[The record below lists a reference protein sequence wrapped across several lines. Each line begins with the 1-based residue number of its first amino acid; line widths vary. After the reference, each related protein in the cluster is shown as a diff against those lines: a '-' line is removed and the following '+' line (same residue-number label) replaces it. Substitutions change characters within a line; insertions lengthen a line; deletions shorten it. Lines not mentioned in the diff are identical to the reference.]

1 MQIKQVKSFINI
13 FRTNKVKPII
23 PKDKKYYL
31 IEKIENMPIKN
42 FPQDSWSIP
51 KDAVTFKQVKIGKT
65 KDSEYRRD
73 IISFYNKEN
82 KIIRQ
87 FQSGT
92 EIPITWKEYSY
103 EDKLSKN
110 EDLIRVKR
118 IQTEK
123 HLPVGGVTDWQKTSD
138 VEQLVNTDLNKKKN
152 HTFAQ
157 KITIKKTKYNVNS
170 QGKKFT
176 TVFTEY
182 PFNLGF
188 EPKKNL
194 KILGADIEMKNGIP
208 YITGTIESPT
218 VKFPEDDK
226 FLAFRFINREQKQE
240 SLARYFLKQNGLERA
255 NVEVETGKDLVPENA
270 AAVFSHGYGSIYF
283 KEIPQYTSPAKSAAH
298 EAEHAYQ
305 YSLIGRLR
313 GTDSEYEKR
322 CFRIFGK
329 LLSSSKREEALKY
342 EEAKL
347 KYPKIDDIEDLSK
360 NKEYQNNY
368 LEVKA
373 REAGK
378 KAKKEYEKGRKE
390 LFNQFKYI
398 PNSYYYF

>member
-31 IEKIENMPIKN
+31 IEKIENMPIKK
-42 FPQDSWSIP
+42 FPNDSWSIP

-65 KDSEYRRD
+65 KDAEYRRN
-73 IISFYNKEN
+73 ITSFYNKDN

-92 EIPITWKEYSY
+92 EIPITCKEYSY
-103 EDKLSKN
+103 EDKLTKN
-110 EDLIRVKR
+110 EKLIRIKR

-123 HLPVGGVTDWQKTSD
+123 YLPIDGVMDWQITSD

-170 QGKKFT
+170 KGEKFT
-176 TVFTEY
+176 TVYTEY

-194 KILGADIEMKNGIP
+194 KILGANIEMQNGIP

-218 VKFPEDDK
+218 VKFPENDK
-226 FLAFRFINREQKQE
+226 FLAFRFLNRERKQE
-240 SLARYFLKQNGLERA
+240 SLARYFLKQKGLERA
-255 NVEVETGKDLVPENA
+255 KVEVETGNELVPENA

-305 YSLIGRLR
+305 YSLIGRL
-313 GTDSEYEKR
+313 GEKDSEYEKR
-322 CFRIFGK
+322 CFRVFGQ
-329 LLSSSKREEALKY
+329 LPTSAKREEALKY
-342 EEAKL
+342 QEAKS

-360 NKEYQNNY
+360 DEEYQNNY

-373 REAGK
+373 REAGR

-390 LFNQFKYI
+390 LFNQFKYV
-398 PNSYYYF
+398 PYSYYYF